1 MRAPALKYPRFGE
14 FVMPSI
20 NPENPVLYLDFDG
33 VLHPD
38 AVYNNQ
44 GRFEL
49 RAAGHELF
57 EAAPLLEQLLAPYP
71 AIQLVLSTSWVR
83 ILGLE
88 AARAQ
93 LPNGLA
99 ARVVGSTWHPAFHQF
114 EWLHMPRHEQIA
126 RHLASHNIR
135 HWVAVDDDYQE
146 WPDSMASRL
155 VRVSSELGLQD
166 ETDQVALSEAL
177 ARFRLKR

>member
-1 MRAPALKYPRFGE
+1 MRAPALKYPRYGE

-20 NPENPVLYLDFDG
+20 NPEHAILYLDFDG

-49 RAAGHELF
+49 RATGHKLF
-57 EAAPLLEQLLAPYP
+57 EAAPILERLLTPYP

-83 ILGLE
+83 ILGFE
-88 AARAQ
+88 ATRAQ

-99 ARVVGSTWHPAFHQF
+99 ARVFGSTWHPAFNQF
-114 EWLHMPRHEQIA
+114 EWLHMPRYEQIA
-126 RHLASHNIR
+126 RHLASHQIR
-135 HWVAVDDDYQE
+135 HWVAIDDDHHE
-146 WPDSMASRL
+146 WPTDMASRL
-155 VRVSSELGLQD
+155 VRVSSELGLQE
-166 ETDQVALSEAL
+166 ETAQVALTGIL